1 MRIIKKCKKE
11 WTYHTF
17 IPFLLMKSPYNNQ
30 EPRWLSEAL
39 DCVKGEFL
47 LYSTL
52 NSR

>member
-1 MRIIKKCKKE
+1 MRGFLFYKNFYITIKSLAKC
-11 WTYHTF
+11 
-17 IPFLLMKSPYNNQ
+17 
-30 EPRWLSEAL
+30 EAL